1 MSMSFTEL
9 FLTVCF
15 SVLSSA
21 SIIGLIL
28 KFWLEKKIIHSFE
41 SKVQLIE
48 RQRAAFSQLLD
59 LHSEKVVG
67 QHHTEDW
74 LLRYAKASKEILL
87 WCPDDILHQYALYAQ
102 IFIATEREPE
112 KYEIHFAESILRFRK
127 HIGYNNRG
135 NKINSKQ
142 IALIFSIGSR
152 RGL

>member
-1 MSMSFTEL
+1 MSFTEL

-28 KFWLEKKIIHSFE
+28 KFWLEKRIIHSFE

-87 WCPDDILHQYALYAQ
+87 WCPDDILQQYALYAQ
-102 IFIATEREPE
+102 IFI
-112 KYEIHFAESILRFRK
+112 
-127 HIGYNNRG
+127 
-135 NKINSKQ
+135 SK
-142 IALIFSIGSR
+142 
-152 RGL
+152 